1 MSFGR
6 GTKPWWMPD
15 LAAQVLPCR
24 EDDISSL
31 ERTHPRRTLNSGSAA
46 SRTSRGRIARSVST
60 MLDTAGAAEALNSI
74 AIEEHTLDGIESEFR
89 ERVGAPDNPVAQA
102 VVWMLGYQLVAVS
115 EQSARA
121 RRGPFVPALVLP
133 DRVFPPYLEDLGSR
147 DDIRS
152 VWRDL
157 ASLVALPAIKARL
170 HDLLWVTERGPNR
183 HRHAKSAI
191 KNYLTVA
198 TPSPGADLS
207 VEQRLESVDALLR
220 ALELS
225 RLVGARKLVERVCA
239 RAVEF
244 LASELEDEDARSR
257 PGIWMRLLDLLIS
270 LGAEACPPHIGEY
283 LVRAHELATSPDI
296 RLSLFQMEERLARG
310 RPAEIDRIQQAE
322 AEMFI
327 SHAQHEN
334 GLSRVHWLTQ
344 ALEIARGRRWGART
358 EARIRREL
366 QQIDPDSYNWQE
378 IKSDIRIPAET
389 AESFV
394 ESIASGDRVETALAR
409 FAFVGGSP
417 VGNRQE
423 SERVVDEHA
432 RKFVFLN
439 LTNRSAFDEY
449 GHPIRH
455 AETDESKRE
464 LDILAHAARG
474 IQWDALFRGLAL
486 NRIGERYAPDRATLT
501 NFFLTELIDREQA
514 DAFARAFEH
523 YWAERPDEA
532 ILVAIPRIE
541 AVFRKLLEAK
551 GGVIYDP
558 PRGDL
563 PGGVKGLGAVLR
575 DLAGLAVA
583 QMTDWWRFYRIALTE
598 ATPGLNLRNRYA
610 HGLAATATKED
621 AAVVLRIC
629 VLLRFFGREGA
640 AARNLR
646 DARHAAV
653 LAAPRATRK
662 GSAARRYSTRK
673 PGVSPVA
680 ALPVV
685 GRFGLPDSQHP
696 HPRVE
701 QPLLSL
707 GKPVDPPRT
716 PAAGYRH

>member
-1 MSFGR
+1 
-6 GTKPWWMPD
+6 
-15 LAAQVLPCR
+15 
-24 EDDISSL
+24 
-31 ERTHPRRTLNSGSAA
+31 
-46 SRTSRGRIARSVST
+46 
-60 MLDTAGAAEALNSI
+60 MLDTAGAAQVLNSI

-89 ERVGAPDNPVAQA
+89 KREGAPDSPVAQA
-102 VVWMLGYQLVAVS
+102 VAWMLCYQLVAVS
-115 EQSARA
+115 GQSARA
-121 RRGPFVPALVLP
+121 SRDPLVPAMVFP
-133 DRVFPPYLEDLGSR
+133 GRVFPPYLEDVGGR

-170 HDLLWVTERGPNR
+170 HDLLWVTEQGPSR
-183 HRHAKSAI
+183 HRHARNAI
-191 KNYLTVA
+191 ENYLSAA
-198 TPSPGADLS
+198 TPAPGS
-207 VEQRLESVDALLR
+207 EPCVEQRLDSVSYLQR

-225 RLVGARKLVERVCA
+225 HLISAPELAERVA
-239 RAVEF
+239 VRAEEF
-244 LASELEDEDARSR
+244 LASELEDEDASSR
-257 PGIWMRLLDLLIS
+257 PGVWMPLLNLLAG
-270 LGAEACPPHIGEY
+270 LGDEERPLRIGEY
-283 LVRAHELATSPDI
+283 LVWAHELATRPDL
-296 RLSLFQMEERLARG
+296 RRSLFQMEERLARA
-310 RPAEIDRIQQAE
+310 RHDEAEIDRIQQDAV
-322 AEMFI
+322 EMLI
-327 SHAQHEN
+327 SHALEQEH
-334 GLSRVHWLTQ
+334 GLSRALWLKQ
-344 ALEIARGRRWGART
+344 ALEIARDKRWAKGT
-358 EARIRREL
+358 EKRIRREL
-366 QQIDPDSYNWQE
+366 QQIDPDSYDWQE

-389 AESFV
+389 TESFV

-432 RKFVFLN
+432 REFVFLN
-439 LTNRSAFDEY
+439 LTTRSAFDEY
-449 GHPIRH
+449 GHPVRH
-455 AETDESKRE
+455 AETAESKRA
-464 LDILAHAARG
+464 LDILAHEAQS

-486 NRIGERYAPDRATLT
+486 NRIGERYAPDRAALT
-501 NFFLTELIDREQA
+501 NFFLTELIDRGQA
-514 DAFARAFEH
+514 GAFARAFEH

-541 AVFRKLLEAK
+541 AVFRKLLEAN
-551 GGVIYDP
+551 GGVIYEP

-598 ATPGLNLRNRYA
+598 ATPGLNLRNHYA
-610 HGLAATATKED
+610 HGLGATATKED
-621 AAVVLRIC
+621 ATVVLRIC

-640 AARNLR
+640 GARNLR